1 MMNLLGTAMPS
12 VIDKHKIKVD
22 FWMLITFL
30 RNNLRI
36 TIKVT
41 IILEIVLKF

>member
-22 FWMLITFL
+22 FWMLIFL

-36 TIKVT
+36 TIKAT